1 MAGEKVNVEFQ
12 IQTDLDQMLEY
23 AAEKYNLE
31 DKSKSLRC
39 ILDFVAKD
47 ADWDL
52 IFKKKR
58 CIRCGPQNGWNK
70 DEQKS

>member
-31 DKSKSLRC
+31 DKSKS
-39 ILDFVAKD
+39 
-47 ADWDL
+47 
-52 IFKKKR
+52 
-58 CIRCGPQNGWNK
+58 
-70 DEQKS
+70 